1 MDTLSIVRGITAGD
15 QRIVARAIS
24 IIEEDN
30 DRSYE
35 IIRSIYGMTGH
46 AHIIG
51 ITGPPG
57 VGKSTMIGV
66 LSRKLTEMGKKVSIL
81 AVDASSPFSG
91 GTILGNRIRMQ
102 DTLSRYGIYM
112 RSVSNRGMTGG
123 LSRST
128 WNIVKVLDAAGSD
141 FIIIETVGAGQSDID
156 IVYLADT
163 VIVTLAPG
171 LGDSIQAIKSGM
183 MEIGDIFVI
192 NKMDREDSFFA
203 LKDIMD
209 NVYERNGWMPRVVG
223 TNSLKGEG
231 YDDLIRAI
239 DDHRTFSVAHGG
251 KRRIRYREEVRLA
264 LSRIVERHVWKEF
277 GKLLESGEMDSY
289 YDEHLDPN
297 TVATEIFA
305 QNNGLSQGNS
315 VERRVEF

>member
-1 MDTLSIVRGITAGD
+1 MDTRSIIEGIAAHD
-15 QRIVARAIS
+15 PRIIARAIS

-30 DRSYE
+30 ERSYE
-35 IIRSIYGMTGH
+35 IIRAIYGMTGH
-46 AHIIG
+46 AHILG

-57 VGKSTMIGV
+57 VGKSTMIGI

-102 DTLSRYGIYM
+102 DTLSKYGIYM

-128 WNIVKVLDAAGSD
+128 WNMVKILDAAGND

-231 YDDLIRAI
+231 YGELIRAI
-239 DDHRTFSVAHGG
+239 EEHRVFTEKNDG
-251 KRRIRYREEVRLA
+251 KKKIRYREEVRLA
-264 LSRIVERHVWKEF
+264 LSRIIDRSVWREF
-277 GKLLESGEMDSY
+277 GRFLENGEIDGY
-289 YDEHLDPN
+289 YDEHVDPN
-297 TVATEIFA
+297 TVAMEIFRENSA
-305 QNNGLSQGNS
+305 FAHSHS
-315 VERRVEF
+315 VEGRVES